1 MTEADQTDRF
11 LTVLAVG
18 PEALVQDAGRFGWLR
33 AGVGRSG
40 AADQRAYGL
49 ATRLLANPSGSAVIE
64 CLFGGLQV
72 RMHASTLITVT
83 GATAPLTVDGVPHGH
98 ASVVAVRAGQVI
110 RLGVPESGVRSY
122 LAVRGGID
130 TVPILGSRSR
140 DTLSGIGPD
149 PLTAGQTLPIGPEP
163 QEWPI
168 IDVAPVQPPTDE
180 ELRVRVRLG
189 PRDDWFVDADALF
202 AARWMVSP
210 ASNRIGVRLQ
220 LASEGDPLRRSVE
233 RELPSEGMPLG
244 AIQVPPG
251 GEPVVFLADHPV
263 TGGYPT
269 IATVLDADIP
279 LLAQARPGQRVRFVP
294 PHSRPQ
300 RHG

>member
-1 MTEADQTDRF
+1 MTPIGTSGRF

-18 PEALVQDAGRFGWLR
+18 PETLVQDAGRFGWLR

-49 ATRLLANPSGSAVIE
+49 ATRLLANPAGSAVIE
-64 CLFGGLQV
+64 TLLGGLQLRV
-72 RMHASTLITVT
+72 NISTLITVT
-83 GATAPLTVDGVPHGH
+83 GAAAPLTVDGVPHGH
-98 ASVVAVRAGQVI
+98 ASVVAVAAGQVV
-110 RLGVPESGVRSY
+110 RLGTPDSGLRSY

-130 TVPILGSRSR
+130 APVTLGSRSR
-140 DTLSGIGPD
+140 DTLAGIGPD
-149 PLTAGQTLPIGPEP
+149 PLAVGQIVPIGPEP
-163 QEWPI
+163 LEWPL
-168 IDVAPVQPPTDE
+168 IDVAPVQPPSSD
-180 ELRVRVRLG
+180 ELRVRARLG
-189 PRDDWFVDADALF
+189 PREDWFADAEALF
-202 AARWMVSP
+202 SAHWSVSP
-210 ASNRIGVRLQ
+210 ASNRIGVRLH
-220 LASEGDPLRRSVE
+220 LESEGDPLRRAID

-279 LLAQARPGQRVRFVP
+279 LLAQARPGQRVRFIP
-294 PHSRPQ
+294 PQTRPSG
-300 RHG
+300 R